1 MPKFKLDENLP
12 LEAAALL
19 RDADY
24 DAATVLDQQMMG
36 YPDSKI
42 ASACRDEDRVL
53 VTLDLDFADIRLY
66 RPADHAGIIV
76 LRLARQDKQN
86 VLAVIDRLIPVLGR
100 ESVAGLLWI
109 VDNKRIRIHA

>member
-12 LEAAALL
+12 KEAADLL
-19 RDADY
+19 QDAGY
-24 DAATVLDQQMMG
+24 DAATIWDQQMVG
-36 YPDSKI
+36 APDSKV
-42 ASACRDEDRVL
+42 ASVCKDEDRVL

-76 LRLARQDKQN
+76 LRVPQQDKQN
-86 VLAVIDRLIPVLGR
+86 VLEIIDRLIPVLAQ
-100 ESVAGLLWI
+100 ESAAGLLWV

>member
-19 RDADY
+19 RDAGY
-24 DAATVLDQQMMG
+24 DAATIWDQEMVG
-36 YPDSKI
+36 DPDLKV
-42 ASACRDEDRVL
+42 ASACKDEDRVL

-66 RPADHAGIIV
+66 RPGDHAGIIV
-76 LRLARQDKQN
+76 LRMARQDKQS
-86 VLAVIDRLIPVLGR
+86 VLEIVERLIGVLGR

-109 VDNKRIRIHA
+109 VDSKRIRIHT